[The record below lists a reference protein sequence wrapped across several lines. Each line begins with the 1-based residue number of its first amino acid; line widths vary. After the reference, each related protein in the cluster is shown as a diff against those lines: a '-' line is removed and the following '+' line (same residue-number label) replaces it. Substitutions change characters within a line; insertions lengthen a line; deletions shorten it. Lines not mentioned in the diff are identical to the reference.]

1 MVKFK
6 INWSLEARL
15 DLIDILEYYL
25 NRNKS
30 ATYSKKLNAKI
41 NRSVNL
47 LSKNP
52 SLGTRTNFY
61 TVRALVTG
69 DYQIIYELFD
79 QMILIIMIWDCRRDP
94 GDKIIDQRMKNR

>member
-6 INWSLEARL
+6 INWSREARL

-52 SLGTRTNFY
+52 LLGTRTNFD

-69 DYQIIYELFD
+69 DYQIIYEIFD
-79 QMILIIMIWDCRRDP
+79 QMILIIMLWDCRRDP
-94 GDKIIDQRMKNR
+94 GDKIFDQRMKNR